1 MTLLCRMGAPSPLH
15 ASPCCPRLPPSSPPS
30 PPPHTHTHPGTL
42 KLLYED
48 IISRL
53 RKEGKKELAFGF
65 APFFNVRDHRFKRYI
80 HWMRWTALYLFHCA
94 NNV

>member
-1 MTLLCRMGAPSPLH
+1 MAGFLPGTAYACDHCDHCLDLLH
-15 ASPCCPRLPPSSPPS
+15 A
-30 PPPHTHTHPGTL
+30 GTL
-42 KLLYED
+42 KLLYEE

>member
-1 MTLLCRMGAPSPLH
+1 MTMLDPVHMVPF
-15 ASPCCPRLPPSSPPS
+15 
-30 PPPHTHTHPGTL
+30 PHPPGTL

-48 IISRL
+48 IISKL

>member
-1 MTLLCRMGAPSPLH
+1 MRLDALH
-15 ASPCCPRLPPSSPPS
+15 SYASPMPHSEVLSPWRASSCVCIHA
-30 PPPHTHTHPGTL
+30 PPPPPGTL

>member
-1 MTLLCRMGAPSPLH
+1 MSDAPQLCCHHTAKLQPAKHKFLLCSAC
-15 ASPCCPRLPPSSPPS
+15 A
-30 PPPHTHTHPGTL
+30 GTL

-48 IISRL
+48 IISKL
-53 RKEGKKELAFGF
+53 RQEGRKELAFGF

-80 HWMRWTALYLFHCA
+80 HWMRWMSLYLYHCA